1 LKEKPVLDIVVSGG
15 LAVLPSGAEPA
26 DIGISGEKIAAIG
39 LPGSLMALGAGRV
52 VDAAG
57 QVVIPG
63 GIDPHVHCRWPM
75 PTPGQTQA
83 NLTDGPDR
91 VSQAALFGGTTTI
104 LDFAL
109 VDGDNTVQ
117 QAIERRQKEWAGD
130 CHCDYAFHTM
140 VQGKLDP
147 SVPDQ
152 LAEAVAAGYPTVKMF
167 TTDITPSRKGRMVQF
182 GDIWEVLKV
191 LAKTGGLA
199 AIHAEDNDI
208 VMHMYEKLTREG
220 RTGFENMAEVHNTLS
235 EDLAFNRVIRLAANI
250 EGCALYMLHTSAAT
264 GVRAIAEARAK
275 GVPIYGETLHQY
287 LMYSAEDYKKPNG
300 QIYHTYP
307 SLKFAEDHAALWA
320 GTNHGA
326 IQTVATDEICCPLK
340 FKLQGSR
347 IDDTTGGNAGVEPR
361 VSLIYTETV
370 EKRGYDLTQFVG
382 LVSTNAAKIMGLYP
396 RKGALAV
403 GSDADIVVLDT
414 RKRHIV
420 RAAEMHEADYSP
432 WEGRDL
438 AAWPSTTMLRG
449 KIVVD
454 NGAFRGD
461 LKDGQFMS
469 RKLPDDIRTRPAV

>member
-1 LKEKPVLDIVVSGG
+1 MLDIVVSGG
-15 LAVLPSGAEPA
+15 LAVLPTGPEAA
-26 DIGISGEKIAAIG
+26 DIGVSGERIVAIG
-39 LPGSLMALGAGRV
+39 APGALAALGAGRV
-52 VDAAG
+52 VDATG
-57 QVVIPG
+57 QIVIPG

-75 PTPGQTQA
+75 PVPGQTQH

-140 VQGKLDP
+140 VQGKLDHT
-147 SVPDQ
+147 VPDQ
-152 LAEAVAAGYPTVKMF
+152 LAEAVAAGFPSVKMF

-182 GDIWEVLKV
+182 GDIWEVLKS
-191 LAKTGGLA
+191 LAKAGGIA

-220 RTGFENMAEVHNTLS
+220 RTGFENLAEVHNTLS

-264 GVRAIAEARAK
+264 GVRAIATARAQ

-287 LMYSAEDYKKPNG
+287 LMYSAEDYKRPNG

-340 FKLQGSR
+340 FKLQGNK

-361 VSLIYTETV
+361 VSLIYTETI
-370 EKRGYDLTQFVG
+370 EKRGYDLAQFVA
-382 LVSTNAAKIMGLYP
+382 LISTNAAKIMGLYP

-403 GSDADIVVLDT
+403 GSDADIVLLDS
-414 RKRHIV
+414 RKRHVV

-438 AAWPSTTMLRG
+438 AAWPSLTMLRG
-449 KIVVD
+449 KIVVE
-454 NGAFRGD
+454 NGALLGD
-461 LKDGQFMS
+461 TKDGRFLA
-469 RKLPDDIRTRPAV
+469 RKVPDAIRSRPAV